1 MEKTIPAPRENLSPY
16 APRIFMMQIKPE
28 KIGEV
33 IGTGGKIINE
43 IIDACQVTIDIE
55 DTGEIFITG
64 ENEESAKKQ

>member
-1 MEKTIPAPRENLSPY
+1 
-16 APRIFMMQIKPE
+16 MMQIKPE